1 MPRSKR
7 PELPRQTIFAA
18 ALIVALGGLIYE
30 LILGTAA
37 SFLMGDSI
45 VAFSLATGLTLFG
58 MGIGS
63 LISTRIKHHDTAF
76 AWNEVALS
84 LVGGFSVLALY
95 ASYSLTPYY
104 WLIFVLLSLVIGACI
119 GLEIPLMMKLFKARS
134 GKTTINLLGKVL
146 ALDYFGALIASLLF
160 PFLLLPYLGLMRTAF
175 AVALLNVVIAF
186 IIFLRLG
193 VTVRTNLFVIG
204 TITVLL
210 GGFILSTKFEQSIDA
225 AVYRDPI
232 VHAETSSYQRIVLTQ
247 FQDDTRL
254 YLNNQLQFSSRD
266 EMRYHETLAHSVMS
280 SVEEPKRVAILGGG
294 DGLIAREILKYPSVT
309 SIDLID
315 LDSAVTNLGK
325 ENRILRTLNHDALH
339 SNRLSIINADAF
351 TKLKQSTAQYDVI
364 IADFVDPSSERI
376 AKLYSKEFYQIIAMR
391 LTAQGAFITQ
401 STSSYFTPN
410 AFSMIIATLRAAQP
424 NHTITPLSVNVPSFG
439 EWSFVM
445 STPARNKLFDST
457 PLPPSLSFT
466 NTEQLHIAKT
476 TANPNHTSSTSS
488 LLHPRIYT
496 TYNTDMVRWRF

>member
-1 MPRSKR
+1 MSRNKR

-37 SFLMGDSI
+37 SFLIGDSI

-63 LISTRIKHHDTAF
+63 LLSTRIRHKDTAF
-76 AWNEVALS
+76 AWNEVILA

-104 WLIFVLLSLVIGACI
+104 WLVFVLFSLVIGVCI
-119 GLEIPLMMKLFKARS
+119 GLEIPLMMQLFRARS
-134 GKTTINLLGKVL
+134 GKATINLLGKVL

-175 AVALLNVVIAF
+175 AVALLNVAVAF

-193 VTVRTNLFVIG
+193 VTIRTNIFIVGAIAVLTISFLF
-204 TITVLL
+204 
-210 GGFILSTKFEQSIDA
+210 STKFEQSIDA

-266 EMRYHETLAHSVMS
+266 EARYHETLAHSVMS
-280 SVEEPKRVAILGGG
+280 SVHDPKRVAILGGG
-294 DGLIAREILKYPSVT
+294 DGLIAREILKYPSVA
-309 SIDLID
+309 SVDLID
-315 LDSAVTNLGK
+315 LDQAVTDLGK
-325 ENRILRTLNHDALH
+325 DNRVLRKLNHDSLH
-339 SNRLSIINADAF
+339 DKRLSVINADAY
-351 TKLKQSTAQYDVI
+351 TTLQHGSAQYDVI
-364 IADFVDPSSERI
+364 IADFVDPSSERT
-376 AKLYSKEFYQIIAMR
+376 AKLYSKEFYRIIASR
-391 LTAQGAFITQ
+391 LNPQGAFITQ

-410 AFSMIIATLRAAQP
+410 AFATIIATVQAAQP
-424 NHTITPLSVNVPSFG
+424 ERTITPLSVNVPSFG

-445 STPARNKLFDST
+445 STPKTTKLFAEN
-457 PLPPSLSFT
+457 PLSSLEFT
-466 NTEQLHIAKT
+466 NSEQLAIAKA
-476 TANPNHTSSTSS
+476 TAPSIRTNQVSS
-488 LLHPRIYT
+488 LLHPLIYT
-496 TYNTDMVRWRF
+496 TYNSDMSHWRF